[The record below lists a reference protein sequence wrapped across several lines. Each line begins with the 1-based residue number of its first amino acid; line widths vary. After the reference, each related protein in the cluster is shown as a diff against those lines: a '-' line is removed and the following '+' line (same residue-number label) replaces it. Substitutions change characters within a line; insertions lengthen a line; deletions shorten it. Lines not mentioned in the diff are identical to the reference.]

1 MRKLWKY
8 LENPWKTARN
18 HETTSDKAIGKND
31 PVSSSST
38 GRGRLDKQDYE
49 SEVPLRYKD
58 LLILVLQTFILFNI
72 SPWKDRKLRDLGK
85 VIPPNIMPPYSIII
99 IVFNTNIISGSSC
112 NRFYSY
118 FYSLWCHSSVQLEI
132 CGEYCAKCGFSVKSS
147 TSAIHISNDCLICV
161 RFWQYQIE
169 VKFLTFMH
177 PSKMCLKYVSGKK
190 K

>member
-1 MRKLWKY
+1 MKQRRTKLLGKMNPFLIPQLEGADSTSRIMNLKCHWGTKTFLSLFSKLW
-8 LENPWKTARN
+8 
-18 HETTSDKAIGKND
+18 
-31 PVSSSST
+31 
-38 GRGRLDKQDYE
+38 
-49 SEVPLRYKD
+49 
-58 LLILVLQTFILFNI
+58 ILFNI

-132 CGEYCAKCGFSVKSS
+132 CGAGEYCAKCGFSVKSS